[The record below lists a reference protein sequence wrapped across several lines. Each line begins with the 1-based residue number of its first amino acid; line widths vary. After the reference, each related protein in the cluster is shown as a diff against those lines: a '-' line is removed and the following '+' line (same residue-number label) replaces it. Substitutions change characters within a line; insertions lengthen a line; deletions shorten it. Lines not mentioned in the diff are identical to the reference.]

1 MFPPDEIHNRRENMP
16 QSDSIFTPMTEI
28 FKMPF
33 YYASLTTFKVY
44 FKVQTSR
51 MLPFL
56 TGTGLNPA
64 VFSDDPSG
72 ETGYAS
78 IEFQNYTGHG
88 GMLLETCNE
97 VEFNAIAYP
106 QVRANDVPLMPFR
119 EFVLGQEQT
128 KNIGYMRLYVPADNK
143 FAVQAGQTLFG
154 EPKFYTNF
162 FYNVPAC
169 NNPGVSKWQYSVLD
183 PKYKPPQD
191 PTQKPPVSAVIYTIN
206 GDLNGLDPLPGN
218 ASPVTLYGMFPN
230 KKIPGRKGYKTG
242 RLAGSRWNILGSDQ
256 TYFLEKNSKRI
267 QLTYGGSKYPMGA
280 DIKFLLGSPAEAVAV
295 QTFQSAPAA
304 VENRAWYADIP

>member
-1 MFPPDEIHNRRENMP
+1 MP
-16 QSDSIFTPMTEI
+16 QPDKIFTPFTQI

-33 YYASLTTFKVY
+33 FYASLTTFKVY
-44 FKVQTSR
+44 FKVKR
-51 MLPFL
+51 ERVEPFL
-56 TGTGLNPA
+56 TGTGLRPA
-64 VFSDDPSG
+64 VFAEDPSG
-72 ETGYAS
+72 ETAYAS
-78 IEFQNYTGHG
+78 VEFQNYTGHG

-106 QVRANDVPLMPFR
+106 QVRANDVPVMPFS

-143 FAVQAGQTLFG
+143 FAVEAGQTLFG

-162 FYNVPAC
+162 FYNVPAW
-169 NNPGVSKWQYSVLD
+169 NNPGVTTWNYSVLD
-183 PKYKPPQD
+183 PGYTPPSDPTKKPPKQD
-191 PTQKPPVSAVIYTIN
+191 VIYTISGN
-206 GDLNGLDPLPGN
+206 LNELDPIPGN

-230 KKIPGRKGYKTG
+230 TEIPGRKGYKTG
-242 RLAGSRWNILGSDQ
+242 RLAGSRWNILGSDN
-256 TYFLEKNSKRI
+256 TYFLKSGSKHV
-267 QLTYGGSKYPMGA
+267 QVSYGGSKYPMGA
-280 DIKFLLGSPAEAVAV
+280 DMKFLLGSTAEPVAV